1 MLTQFDSND
10 PRPNAGC
17 AMGQVSIN
25 GHCYDY
31 VAYGGFCEYSKQ
43 CNYLGSICFQKRC
56 VCPPGQLYNGKQ
68 CINDPNIPNGNYGVK
83 IDFNEKDK

>member
-1 MLTQFDSND
+1 
-10 PRPNAGC
+10 
-17 AMGQVSIN
+17 MGQVSIN
-25 GHCYDY
+25 GHCYNY

-68 CINDPNIPNGNYGVK
+68 CINDPNIPNGNYVFLL
-83 IDFNEKDK
+83 IDLEKLHMKKDKMKLSH